1 MPYLGRVLGKVLGTM
16 SKVVLGVSRA
26 RVRPRAAS
34 GSPPGSEQTSRASH
48 SMQATGL
55 PGNLV
60 PAWVLVVGDV
70 HVGVQGG
77 RARVR
82 RGAWR
87 EQWRPRPRPGGRH
100 CRQHDRRDP
109 DRGEGAIVS
118 TRRHHFT
125 SLHFTSLHSL
135 HSLHFTSRVCSVLLH
150 DSSRRGEIAA
160 EAHRPHP
167 HTCERP
173 SNASPRSALPR
184 VVVASPGSCLYSH
197 GTAPRFFWLFS
208 HFRFRFPFHAAPLSN
223 TRPASA
229 LQAPASPPGTNTPNR

>member
-1 MPYLGRVLGKVLGTM
+1 MLTSMAVETTTERRVRGRGAHASPRSEDREEESTAPVTMPYLGRVLGKVLGTM

-60 PAWVLVVGDV
+60 PAWVLVGGDV

-125 SLHFTSLHSL
+125 SLHFTSLH
-135 HSLHFTSRVCSVLLH
+135 FTSRHFTRLHLTRDASTVL
-150 DSSRRGEIAA
+150 DE
-160 EAHRPHP
+160 
-167 HTCERP
+167 
-173 SNASPRSALPR
+173 
-184 VVVASPGSCLYSH
+184 
-197 GTAPRFFWLFS
+197 
-208 HFRFRFPFHAAPLSN
+208 APLS
-223 TRPASA
+223 RVR
-229 LQAPASPPGTNTPNR
+229 LRWCLL